1 MSGIVNSI
9 HSSTKKGIKDMFRRW
24 GRFAFA
30 SVCVFLCGCQYS
42 HVNHDENADVHPITD
57 IFDFRKEMRLAYIE
71 MCKQEAQCEHGDNQG
86 WAEDC
91 LREYRGEYKIVYVDA
106 RYLSFYV
113 EAYVC
118 AGFNAH
124 GGTSITVGTI
134 DRKTGQVLKAADLIP
149 ERRMAE
155 VRAALVDGIA
165 KKLGGKKNLLSE
177 PKIIDNCYLA
187 ADGIHF
193 VYNEYEVAPYAE
205 GPVDAVVQVP
215 TDISKPV
222 PVVQV
227 TTRPIY

>member
-1 MSGIVNSI
+1 M
-9 HSSTKKGIKDMFRRW
+9 KGNGAMRKLIFVASL
-24 GRFAFA
+24 FAG
-30 SVCVFLCGCQYS
+30 VLCGCQYT
-42 HVNHDENADVHPITD
+42 HVNRQENENARPYKD
-57 IFDFRKEMRLAYIE
+57 IFDFRKEMRLAYID
-71 MCKQEAQCEHGDNQG
+71 MCKQEAQKDHGDNQEWVG
-86 WAEDC
+86 DC
-91 LREYRGEYKIVYVDA
+91 LREYKGEYKIVYVDA

-118 AGFNAH
+118 AGFNVH

-149 ERRMAE
+149 ERRRAE
-155 VRAALVDGIA
+155 VRAALVDGVA
-165 KKLGGKKNLLSE
+165 KKLGGKQNLLGE
-177 PKIIDNCYLA
+177 PKIIDNCYLGE
-187 ADGIHF
+187 DGIHF

-222 PVVQV
+222 SVVQV

>member
-1 MSGIVNSI
+1 M
-9 HSSTKKGIKDMFRRW
+9 
-24 GRFAFA
+24 
-30 SVCVFLCGCQYS
+30 
-42 HVNHDENADVHPITD
+42 D
-57 IFDFRKEMRLAYIE
+57 ILDFRKEMRLAYIE

-222 PVVQV
+222 PVAQV

>member
-1 MSGIVNSI
+1 MDDAVGIDLRAIRN
-9 HSSTKKGIKDMFRRW
+9 
-24 GRFAFA
+24 RFETEIRSMVVVAVA
-30 SVCVFLCGCQYS
+30 LICGCQYS

-222 PVVQV
+222 PVAQV

>member
-1 MSGIVNSI
+1 MRMDDAVGIDLRAIRN
-9 HSSTKKGIKDMFRRW
+9 
-24 GRFAFA
+24 RFETEIRLMVVVAVA
-30 SVCVFLCGCQYS
+30 LICGCQYS

-118 AGFNAH
+118 AGFKAH

-222 PVVQV
+222 PVAQV

>member
-1 MSGIVNSI
+1 MDDAVGIDLRAIRN
-9 HSSTKKGIKDMFRRW
+9 
-24 GRFAFA
+24 RFETEIRLEVVAA
-30 SVCVFLCGCQYS
+30 VALLCECQYS

-222 PVVQV
+222 PVAQV

>member
-1 MSGIVNSI
+1 MKGNDAMKKLIIV
-9 HSSTKKGIKDMFRRW
+9 TGL
-24 GRFAFA
+24 FATVVVVA
-30 SVCVFLCGCQYS
+30 LICGCQYA
-42 HVNHDENADVHPITD
+42 HVNQHEKEGDHPITD

-71 MCKQEAQCEHGDNQG
+71 MCKQEAQRDHGDNQE
-86 WAEDC
+86 WAAEC
-91 LREYRGEYKIVYVDA
+91 LREYKGEYKIVYVDA

-113 EAYVC
+113 ESYVC

-149 ERRMAE
+149 ERRRAE
-155 VRAALVDGIA
+155 VRAGLVDGVA
-165 KKLGGKKNLLSE
+165 KKLGGKQNLLGE
-177 PKIIDNCYLA
+177 PKIVDNCYLGK
-187 ADGIHF
+187 DGIHF

-222 PVVQV
+222 HVAQV

>member
-1 MSGIVNSI
+1 MDDAVGIDLRAIRN
-9 HSSTKKGIKDMFRRW
+9 
-24 GRFAFA
+24 RFETEIRLMVVVAVA
-30 SVCVFLCGCQYS
+30 LICGCQYS

-222 PVVQV
+222 AVAQV

>member
-1 MSGIVNSI
+1 MDDAVGIDLRAIRN
-9 HSSTKKGIKDMFRRW
+9 
-24 GRFAFA
+24 RFETEIRLIVVVAVA
-30 SVCVFLCGCQYS
+30 LICGCQYS

-222 PVVQV
+222 PVAQV

>member
-1 MSGIVNSI
+1 MKLSHLMAVVAVVGI
-9 HSSTKKGIKDMFRRW
+9 
-24 GRFAFA
+24 
-30 SVCVFLCGCQYS
+30 CGCQYT
-42 HVNHDENADVHPITD
+42 HVNRRENENARPYKD
-57 IFDFRKEMRLAYIE
+57 IFDFRKEIRLAYIE
-71 MCKQEAQCEHGDNQG
+71 MCKQEAQKDHGDYDG
-86 WAEDC
+86 WAGDC
-91 LREYRGEYKIVYVDA
+91 LREYKGEYKIVYVDA

-118 AGFNAH
+118 AGFNVH

-155 VRAALVDGIA
+155 VRAALVDGVA
-165 KKLGGKKNLLSE
+165 EKLGGKQNLLGE
-177 PKIIDNCYLA
+177 PKIIDNCYLGK
-187 ADGIHF
+187 DGIHF

-222 PVVQV
+222 PAAQV
-227 TTRPIY
+227 TTRPIYGEE

>member
-1 MSGIVNSI
+1 MKQYFLLIFVSLIF
-9 HSSTKKGIKDMFRRW
+9 MFRRW

-42 HVNHDENADVHPITD
+42 HVNHHENAGVHSITD

-71 MCKQEAQCEHGDNQG
+71 MCKQEAQKDHGDNQEWVG
-86 WAEDC
+86 DC
-91 LREYRGEYKIVYVDA
+91 LREYKGEYKIVYVDA

-149 ERRMAE
+149 ERRRAE
-155 VRAALVDGIA
+155 VRAALVDGVA

-177 PKIIDNCYLA
+177 PRIIDNCYLGK
-187 ADGIHF
+187 DGIHF
-193 VYNEYEVAPYAE
+193 VYDEYEVAPYAE
-205 GPVDAVVQVP
+205 GPVDAIVRRP
-215 TDISKPV
+215 DDASTPV
-222 PVVQV
+222 TLNRV
-227 TTRPIY
+227 TTRPL

>member
-1 MSGIVNSI
+1 MDDAVGIDLRAIRN
-9 HSSTKKGIKDMFRRW
+9 
-24 GRFAFA
+24 RFETEIRLMVVVAVA
-30 SVCVFLCGCQYS
+30 LICGCQYS

-155 VRAALVDGIA
+155 VRAALDDGIA

-222 PVVQV
+222 PVAQV

>member
-1 MSGIVNSI
+1 MDDAVGIDLRAIRN
-9 HSSTKKGIKDMFRRW
+9 
-24 GRFAFA
+24 RFETEIRLMVVVAVA
-30 SVCVFLCGCQYS
+30 LICGCQYS

-149 ERRMAE
+149 VRRMAE

-222 PVVQV
+222 PVAQV

>member
-1 MSGIVNSI
+1 MAGEMRIKEMKKLIVVA
-9 HSSTKKGIKDMFRRW
+9 GLLAVM
-24 GRFAFA
+24 AA
-30 SVCVFLCGCQYS
+30 VCICGCQYA
-42 HVNHDENADVHPITD
+42 HVNPQKDASIHPITD

-71 MCKQEAQCEHGDNQG
+71 MCKQEAQREHGDNQD
-86 WAEDC
+86 WAADRS
-91 LREYRGEYKIVYVDA
+91 REYRGEYKIVYVDA
-106 RYLSFYV
+106 KYLSFYV

-149 ERRMAE
+149 ERRRAE
-155 VRAALVDGIA
+155 VRAALVDGVA

-177 PKIIDNCYLA
+177 PKIVDNCYLGK
-187 ADGIHF
+187 DGIHF

-205 GPVDAVVQVP
+205 GPVDAVVQMP
-215 TDISKPV
+215 TDMSKPV
-222 PVVQV
+222 PVAQV

>member
-1 MSGIVNSI
+1 MVKSQLVVICALGL
-9 HSSTKKGIKDMFRRW
+9 F
-24 GRFAFA
+24 
-30 SVCVFLCGCQYS
+30 CGCQYA
-42 HVNHDENADVHPITD
+42 HVNPQKNASIHPITD

-71 MCKQEAQCEHGDNQG
+71 MCKQESQREHGDNQG
-86 WAEDC
+86 WAGDC
-91 LREYRGEYKIVYVDA
+91 SRDYKGEYKIVYVDA

-113 EAYVC
+113 ESYMC

-155 VRAALVDGIA
+155 VRAALVDGVA
-165 KKLGGKKNLLSE
+165 KKLGGKQNLLGE
-177 PKIIDNCYLA
+177 PKVIDNCYLA
-187 ADGIHF
+187 DDGIHF
-193 VYNEYEVAPYAE
+193 VYQEYEVAPYAE

-215 TDISKPV
+215 DDASKPV
-222 PVVQV
+222 AAAQV

>member
-1 MSGIVNSI
+1 MRMDDAVGIDLRAIRN
-9 HSSTKKGIKDMFRRW
+9 
-24 GRFAFA
+24 RFETEIRLMVVVAVA
-30 SVCVFLCGCQYS
+30 LICGCQYS

-118 AGFNAH
+118 AGFNVH

-222 PVVQV
+222 PVAQV

>member
-1 MSGIVNSI
+1 MDDAVGIDLRAIRN
-9 HSSTKKGIKDMFRRW
+9 
-24 GRFAFA
+24 RFETEIRLMVVVAVA
-30 SVCVFLCGCQYS
+30 LICGCQYS

-134 DRKTGQVLKAADLIP
+134 DRKTSQVLKAADLIP

-222 PVVQV
+222 PVTQV

>member
-1 MSGIVNSI
+1 MDDAVGIDLRAIRN
-9 HSSTKKGIKDMFRRW
+9 
-24 GRFAFA
+24 RFETEIRLMVVVAVA
-30 SVCVFLCGCQYS
+30 LICGCQYS

-155 VRAALVDGIA
+155 VRAALVNGIA

-222 PVVQV
+222 PVAQV

>member
-1 MSGIVNSI
+1 MDDAVGIDLRAIRN
-9 HSSTKKGIKDMFRRW
+9 
-24 GRFAFA
+24 RFETEIRLMVVVAVA
-30 SVCVFLCGCQYS
+30 LICGCQYS

-57 IFDFRKEMRLAYIE
+57 VFDFRKEMRLAYIE

-222 PVVQV
+222 PVAQV

>member
-1 MSGIVNSI
+1 MDDAVGIDLRAIRN
-9 HSSTKKGIKDMFRRW
+9 
-24 GRFAFA
+24 RFETEIRLMVVVAVA
-30 SVCVFLCGCQYS
+30 LICGCQYS

-222 PVVQV
+222 PVAQV

>member
-1 MSGIVNSI
+1 MDDAVGIDLRAIRN
-9 HSSTKKGIKDMFRRW
+9 
-24 GRFAFA
+24 RFETEIRLMVVVAVA
-30 SVCVFLCGCQYS
+30 LICGCQYS

-57 IFDFRKEMRLAYIE
+57 IFDFRKKMRLAYID
-71 MCKQEAQCEHGDNQG
+71 MCKREAQKDHGGYEG
-86 WAEDC
+86 WAWDC
-91 LREYRGEYKIVYVDA
+91 SREYRGAYKIVYVDA

-177 PKIIDNCYLA
+177 PKIIDNCYLGE
-187 ADGIHF
+187 DGIHF

-222 PVVQV
+222 PVAQV

>member
-1 MSGIVNSI
+1 MRKLIIVAGVLMVVGI
-9 HSSTKKGIKDMFRRW
+9 
-24 GRFAFA
+24 
-30 SVCVFLCGCQYS
+30 CGCQYA
-42 HVNHDENADVHPITD
+42 HVNHQENAGVRPITD

-71 MCKQEAQCEHGDNQG
+71 MCKQEAQMDHGDNQG
-86 WAEDC
+86 WAGDC
-91 LREYRGEYKIVYVDA
+91 SREYRGEYKIVYVDA

-149 ERRMAE
+149 ERRRAE
-155 VRAALVDGIA
+155 VLSALVEGIA
-165 KKLGGKKNLLSE
+165 KKLGGKGNLLNE
-177 PKIIDNCYLA
+177 PKIIDNCYFA
-187 ADGIHF
+187 GDGIHF
-193 VYNEYEVAPYAE
+193 VYKEYEVAPYAE

-215 TDISKPV
+215 DDASKPV
-222 PVVQV
+222 AAAQV

>member
-1 MSGIVNSI
+1 MAGEMWIREMKKLIVVAGLL
-9 HSSTKKGIKDMFRRW
+9 TVL
-24 GRFAFA
+24 AV
-30 SVCVFLCGCQYS
+30 VCICGCQYA
-42 HVNHDENADVHPITD
+42 HVNHQENEGIHPVTD

-71 MCKQEAQCEHGDNQG
+71 MCKQEGQREHGDNQD
-86 WAEDC
+86 WAADC
-91 LREYRGEYKIVYVDA
+91 LREYKGEYKIVYVDA
-106 RYLSFYV
+106 KYLSFYV

-118 AGFNAH
+118 AGFNVH

-149 ERRMAE
+149 ERRRAE
-155 VRAALVDGIA
+155 VRAALVDGVA

-177 PKIIDNCYLA
+177 PKIIDNCYLGK
-187 ADGIHF
+187 DGIHF
-193 VYNEYEVAPYAE
+193 VYDEYEVAPYAE

-222 PVVQV
+222 PAAQV

>member
-1 MSGIVNSI
+1 MFKWTIQM
-9 HSSTKKGIKDMFRRW
+9 KGNGAMRKLIFVASL
-24 GRFAFA
+24 FAG
-30 SVCVFLCGCQYS
+30 VLCGCQYVRIK
-42 HVNHDENADVHPITD
+42 HQENVCDHPITD
-57 IFDFRKEMRLAYIE
+57 ILDFRKEMHLAYIE
-71 MCKQEAQCEHGDNQG
+71 MCKQEAQKDHRDCEG
-86 WAEDC
+86 WAWDC
-91 LREYRGEYKIVYVDA
+91 SREYRGEYKIVYVDA

-113 EAYVC
+113 ESYVC

-149 ERRMAE
+149 ERRRAE
-155 VRAALVDGIA
+155 VRAALVDGVA
-165 KKLGGKKNLLSE
+165 KKLGGKQNLLGE
-177 PKIIDNCYLA
+177 PKIIDNCYLGK
-187 ADGIHF
+187 DGIHF

-222 PVVQV
+222 PVAQV

>member
-1 MSGIVNSI
+1 MDDAVGIDLRAIRN
-9 HSSTKKGIKDMFRRW
+9 
-24 GRFAFA
+24 RFETEIRLEVVVAVA
-30 SVCVFLCGCQYS
+30 LICGCQYS

-222 PVVQV
+222 PVAQV

>member
-1 MSGIVNSI
+1 MDDAVGIDLRAIRN
-9 HSSTKKGIKDMFRRW
+9 
-24 GRFAFA
+24 RFETEIRLMVVVAVA
-30 SVCVFLCGCQYS
+30 LICGCQYS

-222 PVVQV
+222 PVTQV

>member
-1 MSGIVNSI
+1 MKKLIVVAGLLMVVAVVGI
-9 HSSTKKGIKDMFRRW
+9 
-24 GRFAFA
+24 
-30 SVCVFLCGCQYS
+30 CGCQYA
-42 HVNHDENADVHPITD
+42 HVNQQEKEDVHPIMD

-71 MCKQEAQCEHGDNQG
+71 MCKQEAQRDHGDDQG
-86 WAEDC
+86 WAWDC
-91 LREYRGEYKIVYVDA
+91 LREYKGEYKIVYVDA

-113 EAYVC
+113 ESYVY

-149 ERRMAE
+149 ERRRAE
-155 VRAALVDGIA
+155 VRAALVDGVA
-165 KKLGGKKNLLSE
+165 KKLGGKENLLSE
-177 PKIIDNCYLA
+177 PKIIDNCYLGE
-187 ADGIHF
+187 DGIHF
-193 VYNEYEVAPYAE
+193 VYDEYEVAPYAE

-222 PVVQV
+222 PAAQV